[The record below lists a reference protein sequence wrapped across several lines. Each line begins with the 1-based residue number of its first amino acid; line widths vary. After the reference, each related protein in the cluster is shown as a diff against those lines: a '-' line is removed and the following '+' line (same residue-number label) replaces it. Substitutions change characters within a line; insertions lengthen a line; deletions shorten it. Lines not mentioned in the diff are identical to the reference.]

1 MTISTDILPE
11 RVQER
16 LRIVGDREEPRV
28 DAEFVLYW
36 MGTAARGHENPALD
50 TAVGLANELG
60 LPVFVYHPI
69 SESHPYA
76 SDRHHT
82 FMLQGAGDVQR
93 ELVERDIGYACHLQ
107 RKGHRGRHLTDL
119 AERAAAVVTED
130 MPVEPWSRW
139 THALAQTVPTPVL
152 AVDTDCVVPMRL
164 VGRLYDRAYKY
175 RNATE
180 DQRAARIDEPWPDLE
195 PTSDRYIPEELPF
208 EPVDLEDS
216 DVPELV
222 AACDIDHGV
231 GPVPHTVGGSAAGYQ
246 RWDAFR
252 EEGLDSY
259 HGTRNNP
266 TFLNGVSRL
275 SAYLHHGHISP
286 FRLARQA
293 SARDSKG
300 ADKFIDELVTWREMA
315 HHFCFYD
322 SDYGTVDS
330 FPDWAVET
338 LREHESDPRP
348 ELYDWETLARAK
360 TDDELWNLC
369 QRSLIQQGELHNNVR
384 MTWSKKLLEWTPDLE
399 TALAMALDLNH
410 RFALDGCD
418 PNSYLGIQWTYGAF
432 DRPYDTDRDIIGKVR
447 PRDTSWHAGR
457 IDMETY
463 ESIVTRPLSEASP
476 KVAVIGAGL
485 AGLSCARVLKDHGL
499 EVEVFDKSRGS
510 GGRASTRRAQGDD
523 GRDVQFDHGAQ
534 YFTARD
540 EIFQLHVD
548 AWAYRGIVDAWEP
561 ELVVIDDDGIEPK
574 ESTTRRWVGHPSMS
588 TVTSHLGEDVEPQF
602 GTRIERVEPDEDDRW
617 TLTTDGGDSFGPFD
631 VVVTTAPPTQS
642 SELLA
647 ETDARFLNELSNTQL
662 RPTWALMLGFDEPLG
677 VEFDAAFVNDGPLSW
692 VARDSSKP
700 GRDGHNWTVH
710 ASSEWSDEHVEL
722 SFEEAASRL
731 RQALADTLE
740 VTLPETSYARAH
752 RWRYAQAEDPREDGC
767 LVDADRGLF
776 ACGDWANGSRI
787 EGAFLSGRAAAGR
800 ILSEVA
806 DRGGEARATT

>member
-1 MTISTDILPE
+1 MTITTDILPE
-11 RVQER
+11 RIQER
-16 LRIVGDREEPRV
+16 LRRIGDREETRG
-28 DAEFVLYW
+28 DADFVLYW
-36 MGTAARGHENPALD
+36 MGTAARGHENPALG
-50 TAVGLANELG
+50 TAIGIANKLG

-82 FMLQGAGDVQR
+82 FMLEGARDVQQ
-93 ELVERDIGYACHLQ
+93 ELKARGIGYACHLQ
-107 RKGHRGRHLTDL
+107 REGHRGNHLTAL
-119 AERAAAVVTED
+119 ARRAAAVVTED

-139 THALAQTVPTPVL
+139 THALAQTVKTPVL

-195 PTSDRYIPEELPF
+195 PDADVHMPDDLPF
-208 EPVDLEDS
+208 EPVDLKDAAIP
-216 DVPELV
+216 DLV
-222 AACDIDHGV
+222 AACEIDHGV
-231 GPVPHTVGGSAAGYQ
+231 GPVPHTEGGAEAGYE
-246 RWDAFR
+246 RWETFR
-252 EEGLDSY
+252 EDGLDSY

-266 TFLNGVSRL
+266 TLLNGVSRL

-300 ADKFIDELVTWREMA
+300 AGKFIDELITWREMA

-330 FPDWAVET
+330 FPEWAIET
-338 LREHESDPRP
+338 LREHASDPRP

-360 TDDELWNLC
+360 TDDPLWNLC

-410 RFALDGCD
+410 RYALDGCD

-432 DRPYDTDRDIIGKVR
+432 DRPYDKDRDIIGKVR

-457 IDMETY
+457 IDMEAY
-463 ESIVTRPLSEASP
+463 ESIVTRPLSEDLP

-485 AGLSCARVLKDHGL
+485 AGLSCARTLQDHGL

-510 GGRASTRRAQGDD
+510 GGRASTRRAQADD
-523 GRDVQFDHGAQ
+523 GREVQFDHGAQ
-534 YFTARD
+534 YFTSRD
-540 EIFQLHVD
+540 DIFQLHVD
-548 AWAYRGIVDAWEP
+548 AWAYRGVVDEWEP
-561 ELVVIDDDGIEPK
+561 ELVVIDDDGIAPK
-574 ESTTRRWVGHPSMS
+574 ESTTTRWVGQPSMS
-588 TVTSHLGEDVEPQF
+588 TVTSHLAEDLDPRF
-602 GTRIERVEPDEDDRW
+602 GTRIERVEPADGDRW
-617 TLTTDGGDSFGPFD
+617 TLSTEDGETAGPFD
-631 VVVTTAPPTQS
+631 VVVTTAPPAQS
-642 SELLA
+642 AELLTG
-647 ETDARFLNELSNTQL
+647 TDASFLDELSSIQL
-662 RPTWALMLGFDEPLG
+662 QPTWALMLGFDEPLD
-677 VEFDAAFVNDGPLSW
+677 VDFDAAFVNTGPLSW

-700 GRDGHNWTVH
+700 GRDGHNWTIH
-710 ASSEWSDEHVEL
+710 ASSEWSAEHVEL

-731 RQALADTLE
+731 LQAFADTLE

-752 RWRYAQAEDPREDGC
+752 RWRYAQAEDAREEGC
-767 LVDADRGLF
+767 LADVDRGLL

-800 ILSEVA
+800 IL
-806 DRGGEARATT
+806 GNPLIGH